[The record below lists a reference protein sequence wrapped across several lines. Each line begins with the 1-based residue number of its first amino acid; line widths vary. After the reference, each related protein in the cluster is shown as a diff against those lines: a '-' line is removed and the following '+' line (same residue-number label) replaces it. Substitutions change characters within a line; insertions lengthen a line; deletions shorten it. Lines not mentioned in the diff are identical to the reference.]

1 MGLKRFLVG
10 MLALSTGASLGGEL
24 TDFVAAEAGAESCWQ
39 RIYDAEHLAGHPN
52 QKVTQM
58 TFGIGFQPPEDDIA
72 DEDGL
77 FLFGLAAGLRDGA
90 KGVASGGCWVHEGTA
105 RCGVDCDGGSVLIEK
120 RADGKLLIDL
130 EATGYIVLE
139 SECGGSGVYET
150 FVLEPGLDDKQ
161 FLLSPADAK
170 VCKGLVPTW

>member
-10 MLALSTGASLGGEL
+10 VMMMSTGASVAVEL
-24 TDFVAAEAGAESCWQ
+24 TDFVVAEAGAESCWQ
-39 RIYDAEHLAGHPN
+39 RIYDADHLAAHPD
-52 QKVTQM
+52 QRVTEM

-72 DEDGL
+72 NEEGL
-77 FLFGLAAGLRDGA
+77 FLFGLAASLRDGP
-90 KGVASGGCWVHEGTA
+90 KGVASGGCWVYEGEA
-105 RCGVDCDGGSVLIEK
+105 RCGVDCDGGSVVIEP

-130 EATGYIVLE
+130 EATGYIRLE
-139 SECGGSGVYET
+139 GECGGSGEFET
-150 FVLEPGLDDKQ
+150 FELEPGLDDKQ